1 MKGHIRRRSASTRAI
16 ILDVRD
22 PETGKRRRKWA
33 LLRQRLR
40 MEAQNRGRAQ
50 MKDWSLGP
58 LTCETA
64 ATETTSVTDGIG

>member
-1 MKGHIRRRSASTRAI
+1 MKGHIRRRSASTWAI

-22 PETGKRRRKWA
+22 PETGKRRKMA
-33 LLRQRLR
+33 LLRQMLR

-50 MKDWSLGP
+50 MKGWTLGP
-58 LTCETA
+58 PTCETA